1 MLDNKSMEWVRSLM
15 KGYYQKATGIVPTNI
30 EKREFG
36 FGDFEKK
43 IAYRHYSFK
52 SGKELTDYLVRNVP
66 PFVSYSSAYYQKPDQ
81 RGEMKD
87 KGLLGAELV
96 FDLDADDLKL
106 DCKLQ
111 HGGKWVCRN
120 CLDSV
125 REETIKLIEDFL
137 IPDFGFR
144 EEQMGINFSG
154 NRGYHV
160 HVYGDEVFGLGGD
173 ARKNISD
180 YIAGN
185 NIDLAVFF
193 PTLGMKGKRLEG
205 PKPTDYGWGG
215 KLANGIIRAINE
227 GTSSLQGLGIE
238 RTEANLLVR
247 KRAEII
253 LGITTGNWDKVNIP
267 KKAEFWANVLKGI
280 SIGQSE
286 SIDKNVTNDLYHLI
300 RMPNTLHGDTGLIAK
315 TIPSLKELKSFDP
328 MRDAIAFKAGSLR
341 VKADK
346 VPKFAMGGKEY
357 GPYEGSTEELP
368 TCVAAYL
375 VLKRLASVI

>member
-1 MLDNKSMEWVRSLM
+1 MLDNKSMEWVRSLI
-15 KGYYQKATGIVPTNI
+15 KGYYQKATDIAPTNV

-43 IAYRHYSFK
+43 IAYRHTAFK
-52 SGKELTDYLVRNVP
+52 TGKELSEYLVKNLP
-66 PFVSYSSAYYQKPDQ
+66 PFVSYSSAYYQKPDG
-81 RGEMKD
+81 RPMESKRLM
-87 KGLLGAELV
+87 GAELV

-106 DCKLQ
+106 ECKLE

-125 REETIKLIEDFL
+125 KEETIRLIEDFL
-137 IPDFGFR
+137 LPDFGFS
-144 EEQMGINFSG
+144 ESQLGINFSG

-160 HVYGDEVFGLGGD
+160 HVYGDGVFNLDGD
-173 ARKNISD
+173 ARKGISD

-185 NIDLAVFF
+185 NIELTSFF
-193 PTLGMKGKRLEG
+193 PSLGMKGKRLEG

-215 KLANGIIRAINE
+215 KLANGIIKAINE
-227 GTSSLQGLGIE
+227 GTSSLQELGIE
-238 RTEANLLVR
+238 KTEANLLIR
-247 KRAEII
+247 KRAEVR

-267 KKAEFWANVLKGI
+267 KKAEFWGNVLKGI

-300 RMPNTLHGDTGLIAK
+300 RMPGTLHGDTGLIAK
-315 TIPSLKELKSFDP
+315 TIPGITALKGFDP
-328 MRDAIAFKAGSLR
+328 MKDAIAFKGGSLR
-341 VKADK
+341 VRITKA
-346 VPKFAMGGKEY
+346 PKFSMAGKEY
-357 GPYEGSTEELP
+357 GPYENATEELP

-375 VLKRLASVI
+375 VLKRLASVV